1 LTIMSSRA
9 LAVWSTMDLI
19 LIADKGEKK
28 VFPMNLKK
36 QETYLTFILEIV
48 YKRQ

>member
-1 LTIMSSRA
+1 
-9 LAVWSTMDLI
+9 MDLI

-28 VFPMNLKK
+28 VFPMILMKPK
-36 QETYLTFILEIV
+36 AYLTFILEIV